1 MASPQWNPSAAGPNL
16 LRSKSFSASTT
27 SAAAAAAVVAAAAYG
42 QQQQQQPPQPQP
54 QQPTTYGVRETGF
67 LEKLL
72 HSYGFI
78 QCAERQARLFF
89 HFSEYKSGPVE
100 TLKIGE
106 PVEFE
111 MSVDRRTGKPIAIQ
125 VIRLPRGAIPTEMLS
140 EEKVT
145 GIVATEAKVDK
156 PNGTVHPS
164 DLGRVSYERNGEC
177 FFIPYSVD
185 DLLDGPNLKLKIGD
199 QVSFFIATDKRTGAM
214 RARQVHCLNGVPP
227 GALEAAAAAAAVAP
241 SVAAG
246 MGPSAAANGMA
257 VGPPNGVVVMAGNG
271 GVVQNGP
278 MQANQLSAA
287 VGGGGQIGLNQQP
300 QGLAT
305 AAQNGTVAHLA
316 PLQMGV
322 QSSGAPMMNGHSGNQ
337 YTQAGGAAAHLQPMS
352 APPMINSNGQ
362 SPFFTP
368 PSSSA
373 AVAAAT
379 ATSVSTAGVT
389 PYDILSHHTLSELLQ
404 PKQNQF
410 FVDEKA
416 FAGLAGSLASASL
429 AGAVV
434 GPRVMG
440 VVCSMKDSFGFIE
453 RADVVKEIFFHYSE
467 YQAGNVG
474 DLQLGDDVEFNVAE
488 RNGKEVAVG
497 IVKLHQG
504 TVVFEDV
511 EPHRLRGRVTRPLT
525 RLSLRKQSDP
535 LPGRL
540 VTYQLG
546 NSHEALE
553 LPYGDKDQRGEFT
566 LQENDLVEFQVATDR
581 RDALRRATNIS
592 LLDESFAISGEK
604 RERGAIAA
612 LKDGYGFIKCWDRD
626 ARMFFHFSEILDET
640 SEIHLNDEVVFS
652 VVQDPTSDDRQIA
665 IRIHLY
671 PQGTLCTESVLE
683 GEFTGTVQKEPTVGY
698 QARTESGEDLVPS
711 QQSGLIIY
719 SHPTTAEFMTLSY
732 YTKDLDQRF
741 QPPKS
746 GDQVTFQIQESRK
759 TSPPTRM
766 AISVRPAS
774 VGLSQSQTLLNGAGM
789 NNSVLVPAPVQNEP
803 VPQHTHQ
810 QPQQQQQQQQK
821 ALQQQVQQQ
830 QQQPQPNLSLVV
842 PSTPTSADSIP
853 HFYLGGGGGPLTSP
867 TTRNSPPEGAN
878 PMPRSYSPPAG
889 PPSASS
895 SHEKLANGYAQGAQ
909 PHGGVTYSRSSSTS
923 LASSSGS
930 CVTSSAPRLQGFIAT
945 LKETF
950 GFIETAEHEKEVFF
964 HFTMFDGEP
973 TDLELGDEVEYTL
986 VKKSGKTSAEA
997 VKKIP
1002 TGTIPGVEVHSG
1014 WFDGRVVRP
1023 MRCVN
1028 PDQDEYHGIVEI
1040 TSLDGEPNGW
1050 LSGESFPF
1058 GVTSLVDKRD
1068 YLQAGDAVKFQ
1079 VGTCM
1084 LTNRKRAMTIS
1095 SSKNFVR
1102 ARVDSI
1108 KGQYGFISYET
1119 DESKKLFFHMSEVEG
1134 NTAVEPGDEVE
1145 FVILQN
1151 LRSRKFSATSVRKLS
1166 ESQRPEH
1173 LRLSR
1178 LKSLSVNEDER
1189 GFRLVVIRPPKGP
1202 EGSSKGFLH
1211 YVRRQWTGPPLN
1223 QPQMMMT
1230 STAATSGVATV
1241 VTPSLS
1247 ASSLLPPSSSSS
1259 YTSAAGGQSSPSP
1272 ANTPPKKTTF
1282 PGGLHSAY
1290 SSASSSANPSP
1301 NCSPHANAILNGH
1314 CY

>member
-1 MASPQWNPSAAGPNL
+1 MASPQWNPAAGPNL

-42 QQQQQQPPQPQP
+42 QQQPP

-185 DLLDGPNLKLKIGD
+185 DLIEGPNLKLKIGD

-227 GALEAAAAAAAVAP
+227 GALEAAVAAP
-241 SVAAG
+241 SVAG
-246 MGPSAAANGMA
+246 MPVAPQS
-257 VGPPNGVVVMAGNG
+257 GVVVMAGNG

-278 MQANQLSAA
+278 MGPNQLSAA
-287 VGGGGQIGLNQQP
+287 VGGGGQLGLNQQP
-300 QGLAT
+300 QGLPGP
-305 AAQNGTVAHLA
+305 AQNGSVAHLA

-322 QSSGAPMMNGHSGNQ
+322 QSSGAPMMNGHNGNH
-337 YTQAGGAAAHLQPMS
+337 YTQAGGAPPHLQPMS

-368 PSSSA
+368 PTSSA

-379 ATSVSTAGVT
+379 AASVSTAGVT

-404 PKQNQF
+404 PKQSQF

-540 VTYQLG
+540 VTHQLS
-546 NSHEALE
+546 NSHEAVE

-683 GEFTGTVQKEPTVGY
+683 GEFTGTVQKEPTIGF
-698 QARTESGEDLVPS
+698 QARTESGEDLVTNH
-711 QQSGLIIY
+711 QSGLIIY
-719 SHPTTAEFMTLSY
+719 SHPTTAEFMTLSFF
-732 YTKDLDQRF
+732 TKDVDQRF

-766 AISVRPAS
+766 AINVRPAS
-774 VGLSQSQTLLNGAGM
+774 VALPQAQAVVNGAAM
-789 NNSVLVPAPVQNEP
+789 NNSVLAPAPVVVVPNEA
-803 VPQHTHQ
+803 VPQPPH
-810 QPQQQQQQQQK
+810 PQQH
-821 ALQQQVQQQ
+821 VQQQ
-830 QQQPQPNLSLVV
+830 QQQMPPQPNLVM
-842 PSTPTSADSIP
+842 PTTPTSNGAIP
-853 HFYLGGGGGPLTSP
+853 HFYVGNGPMASP
-867 TTRNSPPEGAN
+867 TTRSSPPEMAA
-878 PMPRSYSPPAG
+878 PMPQRPYSPPVG

-895 SHEKLANGYAQGAQ
+895 SHERLTNGNGAQGQ
-909 PHGGVTYSRSSSTS
+909 SQHSIQGGATYSRSSSTS
-923 LASSSGS
+923 LASSTGGS
-930 CVTSSAPRLQGFIAT
+930 TSTSSAPRLQGFIAT

-964 HFTMFDGEP
+964 HFTMFEGEP

-986 VKKSGKTSAEA
+986 VKKSGKTSAES

-1028 PDQDEYHGIVEI
+1028 PDQEEYHGIVEI
-1040 TSLDGEPNGW
+1040 TNLDGEPNGW
-1050 LSGESFPF
+1050 LSNESFPF

-1079 VGTCM
+1079 IGTCM

-1189 GFRLVVIRPPKGP
+1189 GYRLVVIRPPKGP
-1202 EGSSKGFLH
+1202 EGNSKGFLH

-1223 QPQMMMT
+1223 QPQMM
-1230 STAATSGVATV
+1230 AAAAAAGGSGVTV
-1241 VTPSLS
+1241 VTPSPS

-1259 YTSAAGGQSSPSP
+1259 YTSAAGGPSSPSP
-1272 ANTPPKKTTF
+1272 ANTPPKKTSF
-1282 PGGLHSAY
+1282 AAGLHSAY